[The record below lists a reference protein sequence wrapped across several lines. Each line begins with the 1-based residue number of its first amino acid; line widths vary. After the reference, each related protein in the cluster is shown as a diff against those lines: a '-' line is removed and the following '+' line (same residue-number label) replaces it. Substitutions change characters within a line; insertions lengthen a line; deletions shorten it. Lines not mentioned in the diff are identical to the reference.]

1 MRKALTMKNR
11 EKAPVRRP
19 VEREYLGALNAAAPI
34 SKWKKICQR
43 AVDDALAG
51 DAKAREWL
59 SKWLMQTETR
69 TLTVMAAEELQSD
82 PATAVEREIADQ
94 RERINLDRKKS
105 AADRKLTELMV
116 PDCG

>member
-1 MRKALTMKNR
+1 MKASKT
-11 EKAPVRRP
+11 PVQRRP
-19 VEREYLGALNAAAPI
+19 IEREYLATLNEVAPI

-51 DAKAREWL
+51 DPKARAWL
-59 SKWLMQTETR
+59 SQWLMQTETR

-82 PATAVEREIADQ
+82 PATAVEQEIADQ

-105 AADRKLTELMV
+105 AADRKLTEIMH